1 MDHRR
6 KVCECSH
13 LKRKVFLSID
23 QLYSDNQLYF
33 KEEKGMMPNTVNKYV
48 TCFRK
53 LCNLAAEEGYNT
65 NAVSLKVWKERT
77 AKEEG

>member
-1 MDHRR
+1 
-6 KVCECSH
+6 
-13 LKRKVFLSID
+13 
-23 QLYSDNQLYF
+23 
-33 KEEKGMMPNTVNKYV
+33 MMPNTVNKYV

-77 AKEEG
+77 VKEEETRIQDLVSSALRKRKRETLSMYQ